1 VGVVAQNRGRVRSGQ
16 EVTAT
21 KRGLT
26 VFALALLGSVLLGVI
41 AGLIWGAVAPRAL
54 YQEVSQGE
62 AQLVNAESTAF
73 IVADAWFC
81 GIAAVGGLIT
91 GILGSRLL
99 VRKDGWPAALGLVL
113 GAVAA
118 AYVAMEMGEVIGLST
133 FNHQLATAATGTYFN
148 NSLALGAKSALAFW
162 PLVTSAVIALTAAGG
177 RQPAE
182 QPADPGTVSGMWTPG
197 QADGH
202 AP

>member
-1 VGVVAQNRGRVRSGQ
+1 
-16 EVTAT
+16 VTAT

-26 VFALALLGSVLLGVI
+26 VFALALLGSVLLGLI
-41 AGLIWGAVAPRAL
+41 AGLIWGAVAPRAV

-91 GILGSRLL
+91 GILGGRLL
-99 VRKDGWPAALGLVL
+99 VRKGGWPAALGLVL

-118 AYVAMEMGEVIGLST
+118 AYVAMEIGEYIGLST
-133 FNHQLATAATGTYFN
+133 FNHQLATAANGTYFN

-162 PLVTSAVIALTAAGG
+162 PLVTSAVIALTSAGG

-182 QPADPGTVSGMWTPG
+182 QPAGPGAVSGMWTPG